1 MLLYFPVPDLA
12 ISCLGFTCFVPSPS
26 FTYEVPKD
34 IGIAPLCSLLSL
46 CKHFF
51 SSCTE
56 TGAGLDGEGFTEVN
70 KAQALSLGTN
80 FALP

>member
-12 ISCLGFTCFVPSPS
+12 ISCLRFTCFVPSQS
-26 FTYEVPKD
+26 FTYKVPKD

-46 CKHFF
+46 CKYFS

-56 TGAGLDGEGFTEVN
+56 TGTDLDEVGFTGIN